1 MSKGFVDYYSIL
13 EINPTNDIKTIK
25 KAYKRLAKLTHP
37 DVNGT
42 GDDTQFKKIQNAY
55 DLLKSEEILNKYYNY
70 YKKQQ
75 EKSKKEIYDEFR
87 KKYEEY
93 VVNKP
98 VQYEK
103 KHTKNEENGKNKKN
117 KLNVFFENFKKDK
130 YVLKTAT
137 VLGML
142 TTVMIVLHMT
152 NIKKQNDDINNV
164 PVQDIQ
170 YEVNEDN
177 LNYELIRNY
186 EIKKGDTLYDLA
198 RSIGT
203 SVDRIKEINN
213 LKDDTIYYND
223 TIKLPYEVQKED
235 LKYYTISTN
244 VEDSSIYNL
253 AEQYNTTTET
263 IYNLNR
269 ESIIIKNGN
278 YYVLSNSLKMPKFIT
293 ENEKNSL
300 KNSEKDKILS
310 K

>member
-70 YKKQQ
+70 YKKHH
-75 EKSKKEIYDEFR
+75 EKAKKEIYDEFR

-235 LKYYTISTN
+235 LKYYTISAN

>member
-42 GDDTQFKKIQNAY
+42 GDDTEFKKIQNAY

-70 YKKQQ
+70 YKRHH
-75 EKSKKEIYDEFR
+75 EKAKKETHDEFR

-103 KHTKNEENGKNKKN
+103 KHTKNEEDGKNKKN

-235 LKYYTISTN
+235 LKYYTISAN

-278 YYVLSNSLKMPKFIT
+278 YYILSDSLKMPKFIT

>member
-75 EKSKKEIYDEFR
+75 EKAKKEIYDEFR

-235 LKYYTISTN
+235 LKYYTISAN

>member
-75 EKSKKEIYDEFR
+75 EKAKKEIYDEFR

-235 LKYYTISTN
+235 LKYYTISAN

-278 YYVLSNSLKMPKFIT
+278 YYILSDSLKMPKFIT